1 MNLKNYASIFY
12 FLLFSV
18 TLYILHR
25 SLFYVL
31 GTDIDPT
38 QFHYNLE
45 FLYAFF
51 AGMGLLIILSLK
63 IVLKSSPD
71 FVGMA
76 FLVATNINL
85 IFSYIVVRPIL
96 SKTTGD
102 VKIEKINFFVIF
114 IIFLAMEIVMTAK
127 MLINSRKNGEN
138 SKLG

>member
-18 TLYILHR
+18 TLYIVHKL
-25 SLFYVL
+25 LFYVL
-31 GTDIDPT
+31 GTTVDSS
-38 QFHYNLE
+38 QFYYNLE

-63 IVLKSSPD
+63 MVLKSSPD

-85 IFSYIVVRPIL
+85 LFSYIMVRPIL
-96 SKTTGD
+96 AKTVGD
-102 VKIEKINFFVIF
+102 VKIEKINFFMIF
-114 IIFLAMEIVMTAK
+114 ILFLAMEIVMTAK
-127 MLINSRKNGEN
+127 MLVNSRKNSEN
-138 SKLG
+138 SKLE